1 MKDKSYILYILCAI
15 ISFLIFGFSMI
26 FVDSASI
33 LVIVGMFG
41 IWGMM
46 YCINKLL
53 NNNNL

>member
-1 MKDKSYILYILCAI
+1 MKDKYYILYILSAI

-41 IWGMM
+41 ICGMM

-53 NNNNL
+53 NNNNA